1 MCMLYVSYSVRN
13 VVLLSLM
20 YDVMYTYLSEMLYP
34 TGRELCRSLSHDP
47 NALLHRPSAVY
58 GLEKGI
64 VKCLFL
70 EFSPGSIL

>member
-1 MCMLYVSYSVRN
+1 MV
-13 VVLLSLM
+13 
-20 YDVMYTYLSEMLYP
+20 YP
-34 TGRELCRSLSHDP
+34 TGRELFRSHSHDP